1 MAKSPLNLRRVR
13 ALAGDLWFARGEAYF
28 QEDRVRELIERNG
41 ELSAIV
47 SGTRDY
53 RVRLRMDETDLFYSC
68 TCPLGDDEQFC
79 KHCVAT
85 VLAWI
90 HTSKDEENLQLSN
103 QEFREN
109 DLRSFLERQEKDGLI
124 AIVLHEAANNRSM
137 RERLQLEAARKQP
150 SGVDIRVFRKS
161 IANATRTGGFVDYY
175 AAPRFARRIH
185 QVIDSISGLF
195 DDGHAKAVVEL
206 TEYALAR
213 LEKAIGE
220 MDDSDGHMGEIL
232 PALHELHHRAC
243 KQASE
248 DPKTLAK
255 RLFDWEM
262 KSDWDIFSGT
272 AEMYADVLGSQG
284 LAEYRRLAEAVWADV
299 PALGPG
305 EVSDERF
312 HARFRITSVM
322 EDLARQSGNYEEL
335 VAVKC
340 HDLSLPYSFLEIAE
354 IYRQA
359 GKHDQAL
366 EWAEK
371 GMRAFP
377 RPDSRLSDFLAD
389 EYHRCGRHPEAMDLI
404 WAEFTDRP
412 QLETY
417 RKLQAHAMVSDRLQF
432 VDDDERVAE
441 GGEVTP
447 SAKKASASTPNSKLK
462 MRNSKPNP
470 AARQTKVRRT
480 PQSNFEWSRWRE
492 RALTNLRAVIE
503 NEKQASLLA
512 ERRWPWQSMSN
523 HSRLVEIFL
532 WEKNYEAAWQ
542 EASAGGCTEYL
553 WLQLADATVKDHPER
568 AVPIYKELIAPTIGR
583 TNNAAY
589 DEAIKL
595 LRKMRPAMARMGRE
609 AEFEDYVVA
618 LRVEYKRKRNFI
630 RLLDDVSK

>member
-1 MAKSPLNLRRVR
+1 MAKSPLNMRNVR

-28 QEDRVRELIERNG
+28 QEDRVKELIEHNG
-41 ELSAIV
+41 KRSAIV
-47 SGTRDY
+47 TGTRDY
-53 RVRLRMDETDLFYSC
+53 RVRLWMDETSLFYSC

-79 KHCVAT
+79 KHCVA
-85 VLAWI
+85 VALAWI
-90 HTSKDEENLQLSN
+90 HTSKDEKSLQSST
-103 QEFREN
+103 QSSPQD
-109 DLRSFLERQEKDGLI
+109 DLRSFLERQEKDNLI
-124 AIVLHEAANNRSM
+124 AMVLHEAANNRSM

-161 IANATRTGGFVDYY
+161 IANAIRTGGYVDYY

-185 QVIDSISGLF
+185 QVIDSISALF

-232 PALHELHHRAC
+232 PALCELHHRAC
-243 KQASE
+243 KQAGE

-262 KSDWDIFSGT
+262 KSDWDIFSGS

-284 LAEYRRLAEAVWADV
+284 LTEYRRLAEAVWVDV

-305 EVSDERF
+305 DDSEERF
-312 HARFRITSVM
+312 HARFRLTSVM
-322 EDLARQSGNYEEL
+322 EALARQSGNYEEL

-340 HDLSLPYSFLEIAE
+340 HDLSLPYSFLQIAE

-371 GMRAFP
+371 GMRAFS

-389 EYHRCGRHPEAMDLI
+389 EYHRRGRHSEAMDLI
-404 WAEFTDRP
+404 WAQFADSP
-412 QLETY
+412 QLQAY
-417 RKLQAHAMVSDRLQF
+417 RKLQAHATLSDKLQF
-432 VDDDERVAE
+432 VADGERVADGAE
-441 GGEVTP
+441 ITR
-447 SAKKASASTPNSKLK
+447 SAKKASASTPNSK
-462 MRNSKPNP
+462 PTTT
-470 AARQTKVRRT
+470 ARQTKVRRT
-480 PQSNFEWSRWRE
+480 TQSNSEWFFWRE
-492 RALTNLRAVIE
+492 KALTHFRTVIE
-503 NEKQASLLA
+503 NEKQADPHA
-512 ERRWPWQSMSN
+512 KRRWPWQPMPD

-542 EASAGGCTEYL
+542 EAYAGGCTEYL
-553 WLQLADATVKDHPER
+553 WLQLADATAKEHPER
-568 AVPIYKELIAPTIGR
+568 AVPLYKELIAPTLAR

-595 LRKMRPAMARMGRE
+595 LRKMLQAMARLGRE
-609 AEFEDYVVA
+609 AEFEDYLVA

-630 RLLDDVSK
+630 RLLDAMRK